1 MVSPN
6 GMSNIMIYFFKKSMV
21 TTQFMCHFTLHTFE
35 SINCHH
41 RENVITSHHLWCC
54 FSRNNNFE
62 PAVIILG
69 SGLWSET
76 TYKFNTLDS
85 VFCTS
90 SSKQQCCACRLRLA
104 DCAPTSLSESCHCV
118 SLPGLLST
126 SSNLFCLTSVYSCI
140 MQHSN
145 TWEAAEDMRWKRVKL
160 NFKHRTERRWRQK
173 TKSHSEHHNADWN
186 LK

>member
-6 GMSNIMIYFFKKSMV
+6 GMSNIMIYIYFFKSMV
-21 TTQFMCHFTLHTFE
+21 TAQSMCHFTLHTFV
-35 SINCHH
+35 SNCHY
-41 RENVITSHHLWCC
+41 RENVVTPRNLWRC

-76 TYKFNTLDS
+76 TYKFNMSDS

-90 SSKQQCCACRLRLA
+90 SSKQQCCACRLRLG
-104 DCAPTSLSESCHCV
+104 DCPPTSLSESRHCV
-118 SLPGLLST
+118 SLLGLLST
-126 SSNLFCLTSVYSCI
+126 LFCLTSVYSRI
-140 MQHSN
+140 MRQSS
-145 TWEAAEDMRWKRVKL
+145 TWKAAEDMRWKTVKL

-173 TKSHSEHHNADWN
+173 TKSLSEHHNADWN
-186 LK
+186 PK